1 MLIPKMTS
9 FPTRTMSM
17 LSEFT
22 LDDLQ
27 LLSDMNPKFRG
38 YLHGYLSELKL
49 MRYLEKIPGI
59 SSVKKIPDND
69 SRKGDFEIIYEGM
82 VKTIECKGMIQSSIK
97 EDHMNESWVG
107 EVNLKTTSKRKL
119 TLNSVEL
126 DSHALPKG
134 EFDILAVGCYA
145 VTGEWDF
152 LFIETKYLLEA
163 PHTPG
168 LIKHHIKVEPF
179 QTAGLTSNLEGLLQK
194 MKNQSSAY
202 TC

>member
-1 MLIPKMTS
+1 MTS
-9 FPTRTMSM
+9 FQPYTMSM

-59 SSVKKIPDND
+59 TSVKKIQDSD
-69 SRKGDFEIIYEGM
+69 SRKGDFEIVYEGM
-82 VKTIECKGMIQSSIK
+82 IKTIECKGVVQGSIK

-107 EVNLKTTSKRKL
+107 EVNLKTTAKRKL
-119 TLNSVEL
+119 TINSVEL

-152 LFIETKYLLEA
+152 LFIESKYLLET

-179 QTAGLTSNLEGLLQK
+179 QMAGLTDDLERLLQK
-194 MKNQSSAY
+194 MKSQSIDC